1 MAAVQNTTAAP
12 GVGQKIDNSRTRLA
26 ENFEMFL
33 TMLTTQ
39 LKNQDPLSPMD
50 GNQFTQQ
57 LVQMTSVEQQLLTND
72 LLKSIANQGND
83 DFGKAV
89 DMIGTQVT
97 SDWAE
102 RTLTPAGATWLYDL
116 GKDAKSV
123 DLEIRNSKGDL
134 VWKGSAEGT
143 TKGVHEVTW
152 DGKVN
157 GVRAPQ
163 DVYKLEVK
171 ALDAQ
176 NTTVKSRVFLE
187 GIVSG
192 AEQKDGSV
200 LLSVGRTLLPL
211 TAIQSVSLPRA
222 PAPPATDPATPP
234 ANDPEQPPQE
244 TQSKAA

>member
-12 GVGQKIDNSRTRLA
+12 AIGQKIDNSRTRLA

-72 LLKSIANQGND
+72 LLKSIASQGND

-97 SDWAE
+97 SDWPA

-134 VWKGSAEGT
+134 VWKARRKEPPRAFTRSPGT
-143 TKGVHEVTW
+143 ARSTAFARRRMSTSSRSRRSTPRTSPSDPASSSKASS
-152 DGKVN
+152 
-157 GVRAPQ
+157 RAP
-163 DVYKLEVK
+163 
-171 ALDAQ
+171 
-176 NTTVKSRVFLE
+176 SR
-187 GIVSG
+187 
-192 AEQKDGSV
+192 
-200 LLSVGRTLLPL
+200 RTETSCCPS
-211 TAIQSVSLPRA
+211 AA
-222 PAPPATDPATPP
+222 P
-234 ANDPEQPPQE
+234 
-244 TQSKAA
+244 SCR